1 MQRHLSPSLQQGF
14 QERQANSSRAV
25 CTENIDPLQP
35 GYSTATSLSLSSCL
49 GRGKATEP
57 LMPHGQFRKRRD
69 YDRGTLELLQKLRA
83 QTWETNYLTD
93 ILPAPV
99 WHQETAQDL
108 TWCGD
113 FLKPG
118 PGRSLTVGHKAAEA
132 TASASRGRK
141 RSGKAWFVA
150 GDLMRTSLQATSG
163 KVLQLVVLCQLGN
176 STYYKTTMYHATQCC
191 ASQSCLMPHHALR
204 SHAVC
209 HLLEPSAFGCL

>member
-1 MQRHLSPSLQQGF
+1 MAKKVLLLLFPESEIETGADHICCCYPGHGQNRQEGVVDVLQQGF

-93 ILPAPV
+93 
-99 WHQETAQDL
+99 L
-108 TWCGD
+108 TGSR
-113 FLKPG
+113 L
-118 PGRSLTVGHKAAEA
+118 
-132 TASASRGRK
+132 ASRNRP
-141 RSGKAWFVA
+141 RPDMVW
-150 GDLMRTSLQATSG
+150 
-163 KVLQLVVLCQLGN
+163 
-176 STYYKTTMYHATQCC
+176 
-191 ASQSCLMPHHALR
+191 
-204 SHAVC
+204 
-209 HLLEPSAFGCL
+209 